1 MNNKVTKQAII
12 SSIPIFFGYVG
23 AGFAFG
29 ILAKKYDISLLHSIM
44 MSIFIY
50 AGGMQYIALEF
61 FSKQIDL
68 LSLFLIAIFVNI
80 RHVAYGIAML
90 DRYKIM
96 TGLSKIYAIFS
107 LTDETFAV
115 LQGNPE
121 KNLSEKE
128 KKSFYIILSFAN
140 QMYWI
145 LGTIVGRVAGSYI
158 TFSLKGVEFALVAL
172 FTIIFI
178 EQWKNN
184 VDHKPAILG
193 FIIAAVVVIFNQGS
207 NMITIS
213 IAILLLISIL
223 TKKRTNHYS

>member
-68 LSLFLIAIFVNI
+68 LSLFLIAIFFFFF
-80 RHVAYGIAML
+80 HVAYGIAML
-90 DRYKIM
+90 YRYKIM

-121 KNLSEKE
+121 KKLSEDE

-145 LGTIVGRVAGSYI
+145 LGTIIGRVAGSYI

>member
-12 SSIPIFFGYVG
+12 SSVPIFGYVG

-96 TGLSKIYAIFS
+96 TGLSKIYAVFS

-121 KNLSEKE
+121 KKLSEKE

-145 LGTIVGRVAGSYI
+145 LGTIIGRVAGSYI
-158 TFSLKGVEFALVAL
+158 TFSLKGVEFAL

>member
-12 SSIPIFFGYVG
+12 SSVPIFGYVG

-68 LSLFLIAIFVNI
+68 LSLILIAVFVKI

-96 TGLSKIYAIFS
+96 TGLSKIYAVFS

-121 KNLSEKE
+121 KKLSEKE

-145 LGTIVGRVAGSYI
+145 LGTIIGRVAGSYI